1 MLKIDLEKGL
11 VAVQTGDAER
21 TIPIGSPEA
30 FELISKAWV
39 RSGWD
44 GKYVYSFSWMG
55 RPIIQLPDDVMR
67 IQEAIYAV
75 KPDVVVETG
84 VAHGGSL
91 ILYASLFRAMGRG
104 RVIGVD
110 IEIRPHNRAAIG
122 AHEMSDLITLVEG
135 SSTAPEVVEQ
145 VRGMIRPGERV
156 MVILDSNHSRDH
168 VRGELEAYGP
178 LVSGGSYIVATDGI
192 MGDLV
197 GAPRSQPDWGWNNP
211 RVAAEEFLAAH
222 PEFEDAPPAF
232 PFNEGSLNHR
242 VTYWPGAWLRRK

>member
-1 MLKIDLEKGL
+1 MLKIDFEKGL
-11 VAVQTGDAER
+11 VCIQTEDAER

-110 IEIRPHNRAAIG
+110 IEIRPHNRTAIE
-122 AHEMSDLITLVEG
+122 AHEMSDLISLVEG

-168 VRGELEAYGP
+168 VRGELEAYSP
-178 LVSGGSYIVATDGI
+178 LVSEGSYIIATDGI

-197 GAPRSQPDWGWNNP
+197 NAPRSQPDWGWNNP
-211 RVAAEEFLAAH
+211 RVAAEEFLGAY
-222 PEFEDAPPAF
+222 PEFEDVPPDF
-232 PFNEGSLNHR
+232 PFNESTLNHR

>member
-1 MLKIDLEKGL
+1 MFKVDLEKGL
-11 VAVQTGDAER
+11 VVIQTGGVER
-21 TIPIGSPEA
+21 SIPIGSSEA
-30 FELISKAWV
+30 FELISNAWL

-55 RPIIQLPDDVMR
+55 RPIIQLPDDVLR
-67 IQEAIYAV
+67 IQEAIYAI

-110 IEIRPHNRAAIG
+110 VEIRPHNRTAIEE
-122 AHEMSDLITLVEG
+122 HEVSDLITLVEG
-135 SSTAPEVVEQ
+135 SSTAPEVVKY
-145 VRGMIRPGERV
+145 VNSLICTGERV
-156 MVILDSNHSRDH
+156 MVILDSNHTRDH

-178 LVSGGSYIVATDGI
+178 MVSKGSYIVATDGI

-197 GAPRSQPDWGWNNP
+197 NAPRSQPDWEWNNP
-211 RVAAEEFLAAH
+211 RVAAEEFLSAH
-222 PEFEDAPPAF
+222 PEFEDAPPEF
-232 PFNEGSLNHR
+232 PFNEGTLNHR
-242 VTYWPGAWLRRK
+242 VTYWPGAWLRRQ